1 MKKQPN
7 YFVRIIPV
15 LIAGFILTYCS
26 SPKNDVQP
34 KTVTP
39 ETALESYLNN
49 GDTTFHWSVRST
61 YSVFGVNAYDL
72 FLTSQQ
78 WREHTWVHQLTVLV
92 PTSVNYDGALLWI
105 TGGRIKDGEPRW
117 ASQDDGE
124 TVAFAMVALNTNAV
138 VAVLRQVPNQ
148 PLYDGLTED
157 ALISY
162 TLHQFKND
170 GDYTWPLLF
179 PMTKSA
185 VRAMDA
191 IQEFTEKEIQQK
203 INRFVVSGASKRG
216 WTTWLTGAWDDRVD
230 AIGPAVIDV
239 LNMPVNLDYQIET
252 WGDYSYQ
259 IQDYVELGIAQDIS
273 SDQGKALATMIDP
286 YSYREKLTIPKMIFI
301 GTNDPYWPVDAIKNY
316 IDDIPGQ
323 NFIHY
328 VPNAGHDLGGGETAL
343 RALTA
348 FFVNTLMGG
357 NYPELSWNVNATT
370 TGVDISVQGTADKL
384 VAARLW
390 IAGSTDRDFRNDQ
403 WSGAELTS
411 ITNGKVET
419 TVDFPDM
426 GFKAFYIDLEYPD
439 QKGGTYTKSTRMF
452 VTDEN
457 ELFLH

>member
-1 MKKQPN
+1 MKKSLFHLLYILPALTAGLLLTNCNPQKED
-7 YFVRIIPV
+7 VKPV
-15 LIAGFILTYCS
+15 
-26 SPKNDVQP
+26 V
-34 KTVTP
+34 VTP
-39 ETALESYLNN
+39 ETAMESYLNN
-49 GDTTFHWSVRST
+49 GDTTFHWSVKAT
-61 YSVFGVNAYDL
+61 YSIFGVNAYDL

-78 WREHTWVHQLTVLV
+78 WREHTWVHQLTILV
-92 PTSVNYDGALLWI
+92 PATVSYDGALLWI
-105 TGGRIKDGEPRW
+105 TGGKIRDGEPRW

-124 TVAFAMVALNTNAV
+124 TVTFATVALNNNAV

-185 VRAMDA
+185 IRAMDA
-191 IQEFTEKEIQQK
+191 IQEFTDKEIQKK

-216 WTTWLTGAWDDRVD
+216 WTTWLTGAWDDRVA

-273 SDQGKALATMIDP
+273 SDQGRALATMIDP
-286 YSYREKLTIPKMIFI
+286 YSYREKLTMPKMIFI

-343 RALTA
+343 RALSA
-348 FFVNTLMGG
+348 FFVNTLRGG
-357 NYPELSWNVNATT
+357 NYPELSWDVNETT
-370 TGVDISVQGTADKL
+370 TGVDISVQGTTDKL
-384 VAARLW
+384 ITARLW
-390 IAGSTDRDFRNDQ
+390 VAGSTDRDFRNDQ
-403 WSGAELTS
+403 WSGTELAN
-411 ITNGKVET
+411 ITNGKVQT

-426 GFKAFYIDLEYPD
+426 GFKAFYIDLEYPSAS
-439 QKGGTYTKSTRMF
+439 GGTYTKSTRMF

-457 ELFLH
+457 ELFLK